1 MKNTDFKFIMT
12 LLFMVLY
19 KRGLKNFFLKLFDL
33 FFVDYKYKT
42 KTFVR
47 NNNYKINYVPYYTLI
62 FKKNIKKLRE
72 IIPFKNTYFIDLGC
86 GKGRMLLSSSELE
99 FEKIIGI
106 EKDNKLFEE
115 CKKNIIRNNLQKK
128 IKLLNENFNKI
139 KINIPTK
146 KNLIFFW
153 YGSASKHILKKI
165 ILNYKKN
172 LIIKIFFFILF
183 QIKMS
188 LKIRKLKYYII
199 SKTLK
204 TTKQEIVKLLL

>member
-128 IKLLNENFNKI
+128 IKLLNENFNK
-139 KINIPTK
+139 K
-146 KNLIFFW
+146 KLT
-153 YGSASKHILKKI
+153 YRRKKI
-165 ILNYKKN
+165 
-172 LIIKIFFFILF
+172 
-183 QIKMS
+183 
-188 LKIRKLKYYII
+188 
-199 SKTLK
+199 
-204 TTKQEIVKLLL
+204 